1 MSVINQMLRDL
12 QARGQTLP
20 YDDLDKP
27 VPAAQR
33 STRHAGPAVNN
44 AAHPAARIPII
55 AGQSI
60 NTRKPDR
67 IRVWAWTLTLL
78 ASAATVIALQ
88 WQKAELQS
96 AAQRPRPLG
105 YAQYAG
111 ALSAEPT
118 NFTSPQ
124 DAQQLAIASPLPAAP
139 IANAEPI
146 ESIPTNPTTDP
157 AQVPAPPQ
165 APSPTPHA
173 DQPAARAI
181 QTAEVPGASATPAQ
195 PPPAAREAA
204 KPKPAPKPST
214 PAPQSI
220 DAGKDAT
227 PGIRLAQSNAQRLDQ
242 QLSQA
247 GALIA
252 SGRNAEASNRLA
264 QLLSAHP
271 EHIDARQAL
280 AALQAEQGQTQQALI
295 TLLDGAVIH
304 PTHFAPLAASV
315 QVQLGDLQS
324 ALATLDRIPAAAR
337 HAHIHALTGGI
348 AQRLG
353 QHERAAA
360 AYRQALDGDTHLPS
374 ASLGLGLS
382 LEALGQHAQAL
393 EAYQQA
399 NAQASASIPLKQYAA
414 ERYRALAQRM
424 KHENPQ

>member
-12 QARGQTLP
+12 QARGQSLP

-27 VPAAQR
+27 TPATER
-33 STRHAGPAVNN
+33 SARYAAPPAHSAV
-44 AAHPAARIPII
+44 HPSARIPII
-55 AGQSI
+55 AGQNI
-60 NTRKPDR
+60 NPRKPDR
-67 IRVWAWTLTLL
+67 IRRWVWTLTLL
-78 ASAATVIALQ
+78 ASAAALIALQ
-88 WQKAELQS
+88 WQHTELQS

-111 ALSAEPT
+111 ALSAAPT
-118 NFTSPQ
+118 NFTTPQ
-124 DAQQLAIASPLPAAP
+124 DAQQPAISITPEPMAPLAS
-139 IANAEPI
+139 AEPI
-146 ESIPTNPTTDP
+146 ASVSTDP
-157 AQVPAPPQ
+157 AQAPATPQ
-165 APSPTPHA
+165 APTPTLHAEQPPASPT
-173 DQPAARAI
+173 
-181 QTAEVPGASATPAQ
+181 QTAEMPDAAAAPAQ
-195 PPPAAREAA
+195 PPPAARETS
-204 KPKPAPKPST
+204 KPKPAAKPST
-214 PAPQSI
+214 PTPPS
-220 DAGKDAT
+220 KDASPDASPST
-227 PGIRLAQSNAQRLDQ
+227 PRIRLAHSNAQRLEH

-252 SGRNAEASNRLA
+252 SGRNAEASDRLV

-304 PTHFAPLAASV
+304 PTHFAPMAATV
-315 QVQLGDLQS
+315 QVQLGDLQG
-324 ALATLDRIPAAAR
+324 ALATLERVPPPARTAP
-337 HAHIHALTGGI
+337 IHALAGGI

-360 AYRQALDGDTHLPS
+360 AYRLALDGDAQLPS

-399 NAQASASIPLKQYAA
+399 NAQALASPQLKQFAA

-424 KHENPQ
+424 KHETPQ